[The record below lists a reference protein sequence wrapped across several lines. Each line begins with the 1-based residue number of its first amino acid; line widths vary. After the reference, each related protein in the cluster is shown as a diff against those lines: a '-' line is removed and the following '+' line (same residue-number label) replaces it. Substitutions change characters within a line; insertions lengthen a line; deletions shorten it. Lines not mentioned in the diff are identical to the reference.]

1 MIQTRSYDAAN
12 YLRDEAD
19 CAGYLSAVMN
29 EASASSQEIA
39 AALADI
45 ARARARGML
54 QIARDAGVSRQ
65 LLDQTF
71 FSHGTPAL
79 DALIKAIRALGLRL
93 TVQPDVL
100 MDISGHSQAAG

>member
-1 MIQTRSYDAAN
+1 MIQTRPYDAAN
-12 YLRDEAD
+12 YLHDEAD

-45 ARARARGML
+45 ARARGML

-79 DALIKAIRALGLRL
+79 DALIKTIRALGLRL
-93 TVQPDVL
+93 TVQPDVP
-100 MDISGHSQAAG
+100 MDVSCHSQAAG